1 MFGLGTTELMIIL
14 VIVIIVFGAKRIPML
29 GKGIGQG
36 IKDFRKAL
44 REVDDEDGEDSGSV
58 NDQNKSDNA

>member
-36 IKDFRKAL
+36 IKDFRQAL
-44 REVDDEDGEDSGSV
+44 REGDDEDGEDSGSA

>member
-14 VIVIIVFGAKRIPML
+14 VIVIIVFGAKRIPLL
-29 GKGIGQG
+29 GKGLGQG

-44 REVDDEDGEDSGSV
+44 SGAEDEDGEDSGSV
-58 NDQNKSDNA
+58 NDENKSDNA

>member
-36 IKDFRKAL
+36 IRDFRQAL
-44 REVDDEDGEDSGSV
+44 REGDGEDSEDSNHL
-58 NDQNKSDNA
+58 NDENKSDNA

>member
-14 VIVIIVFGAKRIPML
+14 AIVILVFGAKRIPML

-36 IKDFRKAL
+36 IRDFRKAL
-44 REVDDEDGEDSGSV
+44 SGAEDEEGKDSGSV
-58 NDQNKSDNA
+58 NDENKSDNA